1 MKRIDD
7 IKEYLH
13 GNRKGKA
20 ANRMEREA
28 LSDPFLFEALEG
40 LTSTPGDPL
49 DGLIR
54 LERQLNERSRSSR
67 KQKRTWM
74 YIAASFAILLACGT
88 WWFTR
93 QEKTFDVPVMVVAQL
108 SDSVKTKE
116 RAILTLESGS
126 TIDLFDKTDSL
137 TVPPGDKKQ
146 LLRSDNRAVR
156 KKDSVREMVMEEL
169 ADQEISL
176 ASVQMEDTS
185 RLATRKMKVNDN
197 HVSGIITDGKGNP
210 LAGVTVLLSGST
222 MGVVTDANG
231 HFSLDL
237 PTPEGLL
244 TFSFVGMKSQHIL
257 VKAGD
262 KLQVKMEEDAEKM
275 NEVVVTGYG
284 VAKKKEVEMSNI
296 KMQGVSVITS
306 RQNVVLDTLVSK
318 DDVLHFN
325 QYMEKALRY
334 PKADLD
340 SNKMGSVI
348 LSFELNRKKVPSRI
362 RIEDGFSKESNK
374 EVIRLLAEGPKW
386 ENTPSGKRIQARI
399 HFTIGKNGESHKA
412 ILEVLPSGRKP

>member
-13 GNRKGKA
+13 GNRKGKV

-54 LERQLNERSRSSR
+54 LERQLNERARSSR

-88 WWFTR
+88 LWFTR
-93 QEKTFDVPVMVVAQL
+93 QEKTFDAPVMAVAQL
-108 SDSVKTKE
+108 SDSVKIKE
-116 RAILTLESGS
+116 RAILTLECDK
-126 TIDLFDKTDSL
+126 TIDLSDKMDSL
-137 TVPPGDKKQ
+137 IVRQSDRKQ
-146 LLRSDNRAVR
+146 LLPLADNVVR
-156 KKDSVREMVMEEL
+156 RKDSVREMMMEEV
-169 ADQEISL
+169 AEQKISL
-176 ASVQMEDTS
+176 ASVQIEDTS
-185 RLATRKMKVNDN
+185 RLTIRKMKVVNN
-197 HVSGIITDGKGNP
+197 HVSGTITDEKGNP
-210 LAGVTVLLSGST
+210 LPGVTVILSGSS
-222 MGVVTDANG
+222 MGDATDVNG
-231 HFSLDL
+231 HFGLDL
-237 PTPEGLL
+237 PTSEGLL
-244 TFSFVGMKSQHIL
+244 TFSFVGMKSQNIL

-262 KLQVKMEEDAEKM
+262 KLQVKMEEEAEGM
-275 NEVVVTGYG
+275 NETVVTGYG
-284 VAKKKEVEMSNI
+284 VTKKQEVEMSNI
-296 KMQGVSVITS
+296 KILGVSAITS
-306 RQNVVLDTLVSK
+306 RQNVALDTLVSK
-318 DDVLHFN
+318 DDILHFN

-348 LSFELNRKKVPSRI
+348 FSFELNRKKVPSRI

-386 ENTPSGKRIQARI
+386 ENTLSGKRIQASI
-399 HFTIGKNGESHKA
+399 HFTIGQNGKSHKA
-412 ILEVLPSGRKP
+412 ILVVLPFEGKP